1 MKQTRLGIL
10 PQNIS
15 IDFFRYTKIFFI
27 FSAILLSLSMV
38 FPFVKGYNLGIDFRG
53 GIVVDFVNTNNH
65 SVDDIRK
72 KLNIAGIT
80 EYSIKEFGNNDF
92 QIEISQSAVEDKNVN
107 DTIELIKTTLS
118 EYKLQQTQFV
128 GPSISSELLKGGL
141 LATVFSFMGIFAY
154 LWVRYDWQF
163 GLIGVLALIHDV
175 LISLFFLSLFSFEVN
190 VSSIAAI
197 LTIIGYSINDTVVL
211 FDQVRE
217 NVRKYIKE
225 DVKSIINRSINQVL
239 SRSIATS
246 LTVFLVLLSLFF
258 LGGDVLKSFSFTLL
272 IGVFFGT
279 YSSICLAV
287 PLLYYIGNVKA
298 RELAK
303 DK

>member
-10 PQNIS
+10 PLGIN
-15 IDFFRYTKIFFI
+15 IDFFKFTKIFFI
-27 FSAILLSLSMV
+27 ISGLLVAISIVSPL
-38 FPFVKGYNLGIDFRG
+38 VKGYNLGIDFRG
-53 GIVVDFVNTNNH
+53 GIVIDFVNEH
-65 SVDDIRK
+65 QRPIDSIRE
-72 KLNIAGIT
+72 KLDSAGI
-80 EYSIKEFGNNDF
+80 EDYSIKEFGANEF
-92 QIEISQSAVEDKNVN
+92 QVEISQSSVDGKNVN
-107 DTIELIKTTLS
+107 DTIDLIKSSLS
-118 EYKLQQTQFV
+118 EYTLKQTQFV
-128 GPSISSELLKGGL
+128 GPSISDELFKGGL
-141 LATVFSFMGIFAY
+141 WATIFSFLGIFAY
-154 LWVRYDWQF
+154 LWVRYNWQF
-163 GLIGVLALIHDV
+163 GLIGVLTLIHDV
-175 LISLFFLSLFSFEVN
+175 LISLFFLSLFSYEVN
-190 VSSIAAI
+190 ISSIAAV

-246 LTVFLVLLSLFF
+246 VTVFLVLLSVFF

-272 IGVFFGT
+272 VGVFFGA

-287 PLLYYIGNVKA
+287 PLLYYVGNIKA

-303 DK
+303 EK

>member
-53 GIVVDFVNTNNH
+53 GIVIDFVNTNNH

-72 KLNIAGIT
+72 KLNVAGIT

>member
-1 MKQTRLGIL
+1 
-10 PQNIS
+10 
-15 IDFFRYTKIFFI
+15 
-27 FSAILLSLSMV
+27 MV

-53 GIVVDFVNTNNH
+53 GIIIDFVNTNNN
-65 SVDDIRK
+65 SMDNVRQ
-72 KLNIAGIT
+72 KLDSSGI
-80 EYSIKEFGNNDF
+80 EGYSIKEFGNNEF
-92 QIEISQSAVEDKNVN
+92 QVEISQSVVEGKNAN
-107 DTIELIKTTLS
+107 DAIELVKSTLS
-118 EYKLQQTQFV
+118 DYKLQQTQFV
-128 GPSISSELLKGGL
+128 GPSISSELFKGGL
-141 LATVFSFMGIFAY
+141 IATLFSFVGIFAY
-154 LWVRYDWQF
+154 LWVRYNWQF

-175 LISLFFLSLFSFEVN
+175 LISLFFLSLFSYEVN

-258 LGGDVLKSFSFTLL
+258 LGGDVLRSFSFTLL

-287 PLLYYIGNVKA
+287 PMLYYIGNIKS
-298 RELAK
+298 RELSK
-303 DK
+303 EK